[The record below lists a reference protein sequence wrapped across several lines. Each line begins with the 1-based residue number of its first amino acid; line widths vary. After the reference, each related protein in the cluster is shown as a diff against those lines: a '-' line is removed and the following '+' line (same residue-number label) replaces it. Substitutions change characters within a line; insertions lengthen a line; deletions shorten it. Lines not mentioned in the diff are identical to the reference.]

1 MIKSDIGKFFSIQVD
16 QIFLTLTFKPNIIVV
31 IEFYQKNTDLCRKG
45 IISLIVVNM
54 VKKCSRVV
62 SLICITRSGHPFV

>member
-16 QIFLTLTFKPNIIVV
+16 QIFQTLTFKPNIIVV
-31 IEFYQKNTDLCRKG
+31 IEFYQKNTDLCRQG